1 MVVGGGAAGLIA
13 AAAAADLGA
22 SVVMLEKMSRP
33 GRKLRITGK
42 GRCNIT
48 NVAELEDFID
58 HFGKSGR
65 FLRQA
70 FSRWFSHDVMKLFED
85 SGIKLVTER
94 GGRVF
99 PASGKATDV
108 VDALVNRVE
117 SSGCRNRCSC
127 VVDSLII
134 EAGKICGVKAGDRVF
149 TAESVILATGGA
161 SYPATGSSGDG
172 YRLAADAGHNI
183 IDIRP
188 ALVPL
193 EVSEKV
199 VRDLAGL
206 ALRNIR
212 MRVIIDGSEAEE
224 QFGELTFENYGVSG
238 PVVLTASGRIVD
250 ALRAGKGV
258 VISLDLKPGLSDQ
271 KLENRLV
278 RDFAK
283 RGREPMS
290 SLLRGLMPRQLVR
303 PCLRGCKIQ
312 GHRTGSSM
320 HAEERKKLKAWLKDF
335 RLTITGHRPW
345 SEAIVT
351 AGGVDTREINPVTM
365 ESKKI
370 KGLYIAGE
378 LLDIQADTG
387 GYNLQA
393 AFSTGRL
400 AGIAAGRMGGN
411 AEMLKC

>member
-1 MVVGGGAAGLIA
+1 
-13 AAAAADLGA
+13 
-22 SVVMLEKMSRP
+22 
-33 GRKLRITGK
+33 
-42 GRCNIT
+42 
-48 NVAELEDFID
+48 
-58 HFGKSGR
+58 
-65 FLRQA
+65 
-70 FSRWFSHDVMKLFED
+70 
-85 SGIKLVTER
+85 
-94 GGRVF
+94 
-99 PASGKATDV
+99 
-108 VDALVNRVE
+108 
-117 SSGCRNRCSC
+117 

-212 MRVIIDGSEAEE
+212 MRVIIDGREAEE

-393 AFSTGRL
+393 AFSTGHL
-400 AGIAAGRMGGN
+400 AGIAAGKR
-411 AEMLKC
+411 AKC